1 MSVVES
7 AASALH
13 SNERRAAADTCPP
26 LDDCSGAVDGAS
38 TKLAELTCSAPC
50 IPSGVCVAKGMK
62 GSEAEAD
69 KESEGEAAWRL
80 AAANRFRIN
89 DDEPTRTLAELV
101 QALQDELEG
110 GRAQRQ
116 QIAQQQRAQ
125 WQCHHREE
133 RPAFVP
139 AAR

>member
-1 MSVVES
+1 MSVVQS

-13 SNERRAAADTCPP
+13 ANDERRAATATCPP
-26 LDDCSGAVDGAS
+26 LDDCSGAVDGAA

-50 IPSGVCVAKGMK
+50 IPSGVCVAKGLK
-62 GSEAEAD
+62 GSEAESEQEKD
-69 KESEGEAAWRL
+69 KEGEGEGEGEAAWRL

-110 GRAQRQ
+110 GR
-116 QIAQQQRAQ
+116 
-125 WQCHHREE
+125 
-133 RPAFVP
+133 
-139 AAR
+139 

>member
-13 SNERRAAADTCPP
+13 ANDERRAASAATCPP
-26 LDDCSGAVDGAS
+26 LDDCSGAVDGAA

-62 GSEAEAD
+62 GSESESEKD

-110 GRAQRQ
+110 GR
-116 QIAQQQRAQ
+116 
-125 WQCHHREE
+125 
-133 RPAFVP
+133 
-139 AAR
+139 